1 MSGSSERRALVMAP
15 VAPLNAE
22 PKISSPQISQRLCGH
37 HLEILE
43 RRDDW
48 FHVRGEDGYEG
59 WINRGF
65 LASPDSREAT
75 GRSSGGHG
83 QRVCSL
89 GCVTLGFDGLRRLLP
104 FGAWL
109 LSGERCVEG
118 DTVAEMEITRRFP
131 RNGAAASLTAT
142 GFFEGTS
149 YEWGGITPWG
159 ADCSGLVQT
168 AFWLHGLQLPR
179 DASQQAGIGYD
190 AGRDPK
196 ACQAGDLLFFS
207 DRADRK
213 ITHVGIALGEGKMV
227 HSGLGRGGF
236 AIENFAGEPGDD
248 YNRALRSRF
257 LFARRPAFTR

>member
-1 MSGSSERRALVMAP
+1 MSPLRDRRGLVRAP

-22 PKISSPQISQRLCGH
+22 PRISSPQISQRLCGH

-43 RRDDW
+43 AREDW
-48 FHVRGEDGYEG
+48 LQVRGEDGYEG
-59 WINRGF
+59 WIHRGF
-65 LASPDSREAT
+65 LASSDTREAT
-75 GRSSGGHG
+75 GRSSGKPG
-83 QRVCSL
+83 QRLCSL

-109 LSGERCVEG
+109 LAGERCVEG
-118 DTVAEMEITRRFP
+118 EVVDEAEIPSRFP
-131 RNGAAASLTAT
+131 RNAAAASLTAAD
-142 GFFEGTS
+142 FFEGTS

-179 DASQQAGIGYD
+179 DASQQAGIGSD
-190 AGRDPK
+190 AGRDAE

-207 DRADRK
+207 DRPDRK
-213 ITHVGIALGEGKMV
+213 ITHVGIALGEGRMV
-227 HSGLGRGGF
+227 HSGLGRGGY
-236 AIENFAGEPGDD
+236 AIENFSGEPGDD

-257 LFARRPAFTR
+257 LFARRPGFTR